1 LSKTDRVDKLLGAV
15 RSLTVAV
22 QVSMSIPS
30 IEVLWTARYDYSAR
44 TKLIRHSHSYFQMI
58 YCLGGMGRFFVEDRE
73 YALDHGLLFLLK
85 PRKEHGLHSTGMV
98 RTLDIKFLVRD
109 RRLRD
114 ALLDVPEVIPQKD
127 TAVAGLL
134 EQIRNEGEAKAA
146 FYRELCN
153 AYLLELLV
161 GQLRHGQKESSVEA
175 EMGENGS
182 APGDAV
188 VRKTLE
194 FIRTRYA
201 ENLTLGEI
209 ASAVGGSDRHIRRHF
224 EVSLG
229 MPPMRY
235 LLHYRVKR
243 SKELIQNTDC
253 ALKEVAELAGFKSIH
268 HFSRVFHEVAGETPG
283 AWRQKY
289 RAGICK
295 DVCIDP
301 GFSNAIWTVK
311 EEGSEQPGANSQNG
325 S

>member
-1 LSKTDRVDKLLGAV
+1 L
-15 RSLTVAV
+15 
-22 QVSMSIPS
+22 SIPS
-30 IEVLWTARYDYSAR
+30 IEVLWTARYDYPVR
-44 TKLIRHSHSYFQMI
+44 TTLIRHSHSYFQMI
-58 YCLGGMGRFFVEDRE
+58 YCLGGSGRFFLEDRE

-85 PRKEHGLHSTGMV
+85 PEKEHGLRSSGLV

-114 ALLDVPEVIPQKD
+114 ALLAAPEVMPQSD

-134 EQIRNEGEAKAA
+134 EQIRHEGERKGA

-153 AYLLELLV
+153 TLLLQILIAY
-161 GQLRHGQKESSVEA
+161 LRHGGQESAEA
-175 EMGENGS
+175 EVGES
-182 APGDAV
+182 EALSGDSV
-188 VRKTLE
+188 VRKTLD
-194 FIRTRYA
+194 FIKTRYA
-201 ENLTLGEI
+201 DGLTLRQI

-224 EVSLG
+224 EETLG

-235 LLHYRVKR
+235 LLHFRVKR
-243 SKELIQNTDC
+243 SKELIQSTDC

-268 HFSRVFHEVAGETPG
+268 HFSRVFREIVGETPG

-301 GFSNAIWTVK
+301 EFSNAIWTVR
-311 EEGSEQPGANSQNG
+311 ESSQDAVAGSQNDIPSVG
-325 S
+325 VRFGISGRV